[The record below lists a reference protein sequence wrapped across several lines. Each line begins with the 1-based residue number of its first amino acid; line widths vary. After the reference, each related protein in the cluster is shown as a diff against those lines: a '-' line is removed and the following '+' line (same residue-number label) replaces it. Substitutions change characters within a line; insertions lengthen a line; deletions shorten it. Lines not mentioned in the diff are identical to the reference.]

1 MTIKDNVHQHSQG
14 LTEALK
20 FSPPLGALSAEAMG
34 ANLQTWILW
43 ATLIYTILLILHKAF
58 QIWKDVYRFKRGEN
72 STLRG
77 DLE

>member
-14 LTEALK
+14 LTEILK
-20 FSPPLGALSAEAMG
+20 FSPPVGALSAEAMG

-43 ATLIYTILLILHKAF
+43 ATLLYTILLIMHKIF
-58 QIWKDVYRFKRGEN
+58 QLWKDVYRFRNGQN
-72 STLRG
+72 STMRG